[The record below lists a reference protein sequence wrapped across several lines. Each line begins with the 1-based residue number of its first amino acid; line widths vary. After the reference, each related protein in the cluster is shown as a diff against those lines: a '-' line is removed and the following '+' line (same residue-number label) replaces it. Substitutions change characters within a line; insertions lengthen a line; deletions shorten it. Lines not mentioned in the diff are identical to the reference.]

1 MYSSVPVSFPL
12 SGVYVYLAQFVLF
25 EAANRHLVVPP
36 SSNLSPTPLP
46 LQFFAFLFVFVFF
59 FFYFVAAIFSQL
71 ARRTTFL
78 FIKSKWASRG
88 RGNGRWASV
97 LKWRRSDNKIDSFK
111 CHFRL
116 DDGDDD
122 DDDRDRIALEYI

>member
-1 MYSSVPVSFPL
+1 ML
-12 SGVYVYLAQFVLF
+12 L

-36 SSNLSPTPLP
+36 SSDLSPTSLP
-46 LQFFAFLFVFVFF
+46 LHFLHFFSFFSLFLFF
-59 FFYFVAAIFSQL
+59 AAIFSQL

-78 FIKSKWASRG
+78 FIKSKWARRG
-88 RGNGRWASV
+88 RGSGRWASV